1 MPASQTM
8 PNQHPS
14 LNNDPESIR
23 LRNDREKRCNW
34 KLWGPY
40 LSERQ
45 WGTVREDYSE
55 DGKAWE
61 SFPREQA
68 SIRAYR
74 WGEDGLM
81 GWCDR
86 HGQLCFSV
94 TLWNEQDPIL
104 KERLFGLSNPEGNH
118 GEDVKEL
125 YYYLDSTPTHSF
137 ARSLYKYP
145 QRKFP
150 YQDLMAE
157 NKRRTRLDP
166 EYEIEDTGIF
176 SEDRFFDIET
186 TYSKAGPEDLLIEIK
201 TTNRGPET
209 APLVLLPTLWFRNTW
224 SWGREGEDM
233 TVRPEIRQNKQG
245 YLETEHEKLPAYQ
258 LAFEGQPELW
268 FTENESQLKDAFSRR
283 LLNKEAGSLLSKK
296 TGSKAALYY
305 RREIGSGETL
315 TIRLR
320 LSRCDEASASDAL
333 FGRNFTSIVSTR
345 HQEADQ
351 FYDSRIS
358 ATVPPEEKLIM
369 RQAFAGLLWS
379 KQFYHIIVNDWLD
392 GDPEIPAAITR
403 RKGRNSQWNHLF
415 NRDVISMPD
424 KWEYPWYAAW
434 DLAFHMLPMAEIDPH
449 FAKRQLSLFLREWYM
464 HPNGQLPAYEWNF
477 SDVNPPVH
485 AWAVW
490 RVYKITA
497 NRQDRDLAF
506 LASSFQKL
514 LINFTWWINRKD
526 PRGKN
531 VFAGG
536 FLGLDNIGVFDRS
549 RGLPYG
555 AALEQADGTAW
566 MASYCTT
573 MLSMALELAK
583 EDVAYED
590 LASKFFE
597 HYATI
602 SLAINGHGRYDGL
615 WCEEDQFYYDWLTI
629 GETRQPLKVRSL
641 VGLLPLIAVEILNQ
655 KQISKLTGFNKRTN
669 WFLKYRPHLADNVS
683 SLSENGE
690 LRLLSVCPEDRLRSI
705 LKYLFDE
712 NEFLSPFGIRSLSK
726 YHEKNPFSVEMENG
740 THSVAYTPGE
750 SDSPMFG
757 GNSNWRGP
765 IWFPINYLIIEALE
779 RYHHFYGDE
788 FKVEFPTGS
797 KNEVTLAEAARLI
810 GERLIRLFQIDP
822 KTGARPAHGRSKMH
836 RRQGSREQ
844 ELVHFYEY
852 FNAETGEGLGASHQT
867 GWTALVNRLI
877 RK

>member
-1 MPASQTM
+1 MPKH
-8 PNQHPS
+8 HPATA
-14 LNNDPESIR
+14 NDPES
-23 LRNDREKRCNW
+23 LRICDDRIKRSNW

-55 DGKAWE
+55 KGEAWE

-68 SIRAYR
+68 STRAYR

-94 TLWNEQDPIL
+94 TLWNEQDDIL
-104 KERLFGLSNPEGNH
+104 KERLFGLTNHEGNH

-145 QRKFP
+145 QHKFP
-150 YQDLMAE
+150 YQDLIAE
-157 NKRRTRLDP
+157 NKRRGRLDP
-166 EYEIEDTGIF
+166 EYEIEDTGVF
-176 SEDRFFDIET
+176 SENHFFDIET
-186 TYSKAGPEDLLIEIK
+186 TYCKSGPEDLLIEIK
-201 TTNRGPET
+201 ATNRGPDT

-233 TVRPEIRQNKQG
+233 TARPEIKLNQDG
-245 YLETEHEKLPAYQ
+245 FLETQHEQLPAYQ
-258 LAFEGQPELW
+258 LAFEDDPELW
-268 FTENESQLKDAFSRR
+268 FTDNETNLKDAFSRY
-283 LLNKEAGSLLSKK
+283 LLNDEKEALSPDKK
-296 TGSKAALYY
+296 GTKSAAYY
-305 RREIGSGETL
+305 RREVEPGKSAV
-315 TIRLR
+315 IRMR
-320 LSRCDEASASDAL
+320 LSRCDQVPAPDAL
-333 FGRNFTSIVSTR
+333 FGDGFSAIVADRNK
-345 HQEADQ
+345 EADQ
-351 FYDSRIS
+351 FYHSRIPDNIS
-358 ATVPPEEKLIM
+358 AEDKLIM

-379 KQFYHIIVNDWLD
+379 KQFYHLIVNDWLD
-392 GDPEIPAAITR
+392 GDPANPAPAVR

-434 DLAFHMLPMAEIDPH
+434 DLAFHMLPMAEVDPH
-449 FAKRQLSLFLREWYM
+449 FAKHQLGLFLREWYM

-490 RVYKITA
+490 RVYKIA
-497 NRQDRDLAF
+497 ESRHHRDLSF

-514 LINFTWWINRKD
+514 LINFTWWVNRKD
-526 PRGKN
+526 PHGKN

-549 RGLPYG
+549 HGLPYG

-583 EDVAYED
+583 EDIAYED

-602 SLAINGHGRYDGL
+602 TLAINGHGRYSGL
-615 WCEEDQFYYDWLTI
+615 WCEEDGFYYDWLTI
-629 GETRQPLKVRSL
+629 GEARQPLKVRSL
-641 VGLLPLIAVEILNQ
+641 VGLLPLIAVEILDQN
-655 KQISKLTGFNKRTN
+655 QISKLTGFNKRTN
-669 WFLKYRPHLADNVS
+669 WFLKYRPHLADSVS

-690 LRLLSVCPEDRLRSI
+690 MRLLSVCPLDRFRSI

-726 YHEKNPFSVEMENG
+726 FHEKNPFTVEMENG
-740 THSVAYTPGE
+740 SHSVAYTPGE

-765 IWFPINYLIIEALE
+765 VWFPINYLIIEALE
-779 RYHHFYGDE
+779 RYHHFYGDD

-797 KNEVTLAEAARLI
+797 GNEVNLAEAARLI
-810 GERLIRLFQIDP
+810 CERLNRLFQVDQE
-822 KTGARPAHGRSKMH
+822 TGARPAHGQSEMH
-836 RRQGSREQ
+836 RSEDSPERE
-844 ELVHFYEY
+844 LIHFYEY

-867 GWTALVNRLI
+867 GWTALINRII
-877 RK
+877 RKTRS